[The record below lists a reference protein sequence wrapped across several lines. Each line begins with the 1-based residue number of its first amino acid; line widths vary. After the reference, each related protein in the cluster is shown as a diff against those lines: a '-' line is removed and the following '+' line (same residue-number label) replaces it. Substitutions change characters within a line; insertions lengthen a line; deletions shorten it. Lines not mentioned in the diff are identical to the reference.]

1 MASGNWVDRDEL
13 WNRREDKK
21 WESFSWLTV
30 RALLSSVND
39 VIGKGAPR
47 LVNDLRGAWVDSQE
61 DADGDGRWNA
71 GLVIPQ
77 PDATSFLLLGDP
89 GEQDFSQYVVV
100 PVLVSQD
107 DAAFMVVMSDV
118 IYPSGDVNDYVDGFY
133 IPYGALRMPIY
144 ALPGNHDWYDGLNGF
159 MWNFCEAEPLPPGA
173 YDTASYTPRE
183 RIARRIWRKASA
195 PQRDRL
201 NAHRTERVDPAEWKP
216 LQPGPYFAIET
227 DDLLIVCVDSGITGD
242 IDRAQAEWL
251 VRTSESTKKS
261 KIMLVGRPLLD
272 KKHHKPGPF
281 PQVGGVPPVDATDG
295 TAFASIDDVARHKP
309 YGYIAAIGG
318 DTHNYQRYDVTLRDK
333 DGSERPFHYVVSGG
347 GGAYM
352 SATHIID
359 GANELHFDEDQNA
372 ARSAIRLERFES
384 YPSAVDSLSYFAKLV
399 VPRLFRLVLRV
410 LLALI
415 GVGVAAAAALLFDV
429 DDDTLEIALIAT
441 AGLLGVGLLVAFFR
455 PGERVRATK
464 PSAARRAV
472 TYIGS
477 FLLGVAAGLAAW
489 WLSPD
494 HFGRH
499 MIVFGSIVL
508 VAGLIGQLLR
518 KTGIWRTKWVS
529 VSLMILQ
536 PLAGAA
542 ALGAFVLR
550 EADWVQVLVMFAAV
564 LLVPLCV
571 LVLVDRLRGWFPNH
585 YKLILLAVLVVVVV
599 LAVLFLNEEWARA
612 VAAAAVIV
620 ALSLLTVVFAHLHF
634 LNASSLLYRPDMR
647 NGTLTPDEAQQVLD
661 WRADSSARPSNAR
674 TRRIGNIV
682 HPGST
687 NPQGPLHR
695 FISEIFDQNEPPL
708 YKNFLRVDVTAD
720 TVEITCFHATG
731 MEVSPSEVTCEDPI
745 TINLPRPAPV

>member
-13 WNRREDKK
+13 WNRRKDKK

-47 LVNDLRGAWVDSQE
+47 LVNDLRGAWVDSQQ
-61 DADGDGRWNA
+61 DADGEDRWNA
-71 GLVIPQ
+71 GLVIPKSG
-77 PDATSFLLLGDP
+77 ATSFLLLGDP

-107 DAAFMVVMSDV
+107 DADFMVVMSDV

-133 IPYGALRMPIY
+133 IPYSPLRMPIY

-183 RIARRIWRKASA
+183 RIARRMWRKASA

-201 NAHRTERVDPAEWKP
+201 GAYRTERVDPEEWKP

-227 DDLLIVCVDSGITGD
+227 DDLLIVCVDAGITGD

-261 KIMLVGRPLLD
+261 KLMIVGRPLLD
-272 KKHHKPGPF
+272 KKHHRPGPF
-281 PQVGGVPPVDATDG
+281 PKVDGVPPVDATDG
-295 TAFASIDDVARHKP
+295 TRFASIDDVARHKP

-318 DTHNYQRYDVTLRDK
+318 DTHNYQRYDVTLRDA

-359 GANELHFDEDQNA
+359 GGDELHFDEDQDAAKNA
-372 ARSAIRLERFES
+372 IHLEHFES
-384 YPSAVDSLSYFAKLV
+384 YPSAVESLSYFAKLV

-410 LLALI
+410 FFALL

-429 DDDTLEIALIAT
+429 DDEALEIALIAT

-489 WLSPD
+489 WLSPE

-508 VAGLIGQLLR
+508 MAGVIAQLLR

-536 PLAGAA
+536 PLAGAV
-542 ALGAFVLR
+542 ALGIFVLN
-550 EADWVQVLVMFAAV
+550 EADLVQVLV
-564 LLVPLCV
+564 
-571 LVLVDRLRGWFPNH
+571 
-585 YKLILLAVLVVVVV
+585 ILAAVLVVPPLVLLLVDKLRSLV
-599 LAVLFLNEEWARA
+599 PNRFKWILLGLLAAVTLLAVLFLDEEGARA

-620 ALSLLTVVFAHLHF
+620 VLSLLTVVFAHLHF

-647 NGTLTPDEAQQVLD
+647 NGTLSLEAAQEVLD
-661 WRADSSARPSNAR
+661 WRADSGARPSDAR

-695 FISEIFDQNEPPL
+695 FVSEIFDQNEPPL
-708 YKNFLRVDVTAD
+708 YKNFLRVDVAD
-720 TVEITCFHATG
+720 GVVAITCFHATG
-731 MEVSPSEVTCEDPI
+731 IEASPSEVTSQEPI
-745 TINLPRPAPV
+745 IIALPSPPPA